1 MQLRLIQRQ
10 AAGHSGATRPEAPC
24 SARAEDSPVE
34 RRGWQRRDLGP
45 ADLPAVV
52 VFVVAVQLRAA
63 SRSRCAGLGH
73 LLRSAIVAA
82 AASSANGREDTH
94 SAPWKRAAKGGD
106 RAGLTP
112 WKGTAKGSDRAA
124 LRRGNAAKGGDRARG
139 RHSHGRRRSRMYC
152 SRQLSGGWD
161 LPSRPISVFRLGT
174 SPFPHEF
181 SPMPR
186 ALLLPPRLFPC
197 TAPYT
202 LLPPLP
208 LPTWRRAYMHEEH
221 LLQWE
226 WRRDHAPRHHH
237 LV

>member
-1 MQLRLIQRQ
+1 MLLLERLRDTAQPPGSRPRAAQGLRTHLLSAEVGSAEISAPQICPPSSSSSSLSSCVPPVAVDAPALAIFSALRLLRQRLRQQTEEKKRIQRRGNAQ
-10 AAGHSGATRPEAPC
+10 RKAETE
-24 SARAEDSPVE
+24 RAL
-34 RRGWQRRDLGP
+34 RRGNP
-45 ADLPAVV
+45 
-52 VFVVAVQLRAA
+52 
-63 SRSRCAGLGH
+63 
-73 LLRSAIVAA
+73 
-82 AASSANGREDTH
+82 
-94 SAPWKRAAKGGD
+94 AKG
-106 RAGLTP
+106 R
-112 WKGTAKGSDRAA
+112 DRAA
-124 LRRGNAAKGGDRARG
+124 LHRGNAAKGGDRARG